1 MNYDNNNLIILFREK
16 KGKLVLSFLC
26 KIYLFLRRRFKVLPI
41 IYTESDFKC
50 TTEDVDVN
58 EDDDDV
64 NFISYYKS
72 SRKIPLS
79 QL

>member
-1 MNYDNNNLIILFREK
+1 MTTTILYFYLEKK

-26 KIYLFLRRRFKVLPI
+26 KIYLLLRRRFKVLPI

-50 TTEDVDVN
+50 NTEDVDVN

-64 NFISYYKS
+64 NSISYFKS